1 MNFFKRNIFK
11 SISTGYLVFLAT
23 NIIALILT
31 PYILK
36 YVTKEEF
43 GLYILCVD
51 LFTWIGFLQFG
62 TAKVLGP
69 LVAIERAK
77 KNEKRIVTLFN
88 SSFIFQLLMAILII
102 PLFYFIA
109 DYSASKDNTL
119 QVNKSL
125 LFILFAT
132 ASGIQVL
139 KQQLSEMLIA
149 AKQMHVDNMLNLVFT
164 ILRFLLILLLIPH
177 FGIVTIF
184 GIYLFIAILNF
195 IRAYYRTKKVYPYLK
210 IKFNLF
216 DINEFKTLLSD
227 GVYFSLG
234 SLATILIL
242 KFDNFFL
249 SRELGLEFVSKL
261 YISIRLI
268 LIGQK
273 VIEILFN
280 NFRPYIAS
288 FHGISSSKKIN
299 LFFNLSTKLNF
310 VMAIV
315 GVSFILLINKGFI
328 HWWVGEEF
336 YLGDDIVI
344 LYAMFYLTYIL
355 SQPVRIIMVSTLT
368 KIKNAS
374 IARFI
379 EGILRVII
387 IYTFFTYTGLKIL
400 PISSFVL
407 TAIFQYLYITYLVSK
422 ANNWH
427 TKKELIH
434 SIAFLL
440 LPIIVTLSTFVVD
453 TKIIL
458 HTFAISTIL
467 ISIAIIYSQKLHIT
481 AFVNSIKNKRSE

>member
-36 YVTKEEF
+36 YVEKEEF
-43 GLYILCVD
+43 GLYILCID

-69 LVAIERAK
+69 LVAIERTK

-109 DYSASKDNTL
+109 DYSASNDNSIH
-119 QVNKSL
+119 VNKSL
-125 LFILFAT
+125 LFILFAV

-149 AKQMHVDNMLNLVFT
+149 AKQMHIDNVLNLIFT
-164 ILRFLLILLLIPH
+164 ILRFVLVLLLIP
-177 FGIVTIF
+177 FYGITTVF
-184 GIYLFIAILNF
+184 GIYLLIAVINF
-195 IRAYYRTKKVYPYLK
+195 IVAYIRTKKVYPFLD

-216 DINEFKTLLSD
+216 DFKTFKTLLSD
-227 GVYFSLG
+227 GIYFSLG

-249 SRELGLEFVSKL
+249 SRALGLEFVSKL

-273 VIEILFN
+273 IIEILFN

-288 FHGISSSKKIN
+288 FHGTKDNKKIVQ
-299 LFFNLSTKLNF
+299 FFHLGSKLNF
-310 VMAIV
+310 VMAIL
-315 GVSFILLINKGFI
+315 GISFILLINKSFI
-328 HWWVGEEF
+328 RWWVGESF

-387 IYTFFTYTGLKIL
+387 IYTLFTYTGIKIL
-400 PISSFVL
+400 PISSFIL
-407 TAIFQYLYITYLVSK
+407 TAMFQYLYITYLVSK
-422 ANNWH
+422 TNHWQI
-427 TKKELIH
+427 KKELIR
-434 SIAFLL
+434 SIVFLL
-440 LPIIVTLSTFVVD
+440 LPIAVTLSTFVVD
-453 TKIIL
+453 TKVIL
-458 HTFAISTIL
+458 WTFALGAIL
-467 ISIAIIYSQKLHIT
+467 ISVAIIYSQKSYIIT
-481 AFVNSIKNKRSE
+481 FVNSIKKKRSE